1 MYGLPPEMSSQYPY
15 FGKGKMT
22 RLNLGA
28 GLDVKP
34 GFVNLDIRP
43 LKGAVQCDVSS
54 SLQMRRF
61 RGCDEICAF
70 DILEHFPREKSREVL
85 RMWVSLLRPSGV
97 IRIRCPDLLHAVK
110 VRLSDEWLELL
121 LYGGQDYK
129 ENQHLC
135 GYTMAMLAGLL
146 IDLDLKIVHEEYS
159 DAGNL
164 EIWAEK

>member
-1 MYGLPPEMSSQYPY
+1 
-15 FGKGKMT
+15 
-22 RLNLGA
+22 LNLGC
-28 GLDVKP
+28 GNQIYKNYQ
-34 GFVNLDIRP
+34 NLDIR
-43 LKGAVQCDVSS
+43 KIDGAVQCDVSS

-85 RMWVSLLRPSGV
+85 KMWVSLLRPGGV

-135 GYTMAMLAGLL
+135 GYTMGMLAGIL
-146 IDLDLKIVHEEYS
+146 IDLDLKIIHEEYS

-164 EIWAEK
+164 EIWGQK

>member
-1 MYGLPPEMSSQYPY
+1 M
-15 FGKGKMT
+15 
-22 RLNLGA
+22 NLGC
-28 GLDVKP
+28 GNQIYKNYQ
-34 GFVNLDIRP
+34 NLDIR
-43 LKGAVQCDVSS
+43 KIEGAVQCDVSS

-85 RMWVSLLRPSGV
+85 RMWVGLLRPSGV

-146 IDLDLKIVHEEYS
+146 IDLDLKIIHEEYS

>member
-1 MYGLPPEMSSQYPY
+1 M
-15 FGKGKMT
+15 
-22 RLNLGA
+22 RLNLGC
-28 GLDVKP
+28 GNQIYKNYT
-34 GFVNLDIRP
+34 NLDIRNID
-43 LKGAVQCDVSS
+43 GAIKCDVSS

-85 RMWVSLLRPSGV
+85 RMWVSLLRPNGV
-97 IRIRCPDLLHAVK
+97 IRIRCPDLIHAVK
-110 VRLSDEWLELL
+110 VRLSDEWLEQL
-121 LYGGQDYK
+121 LYGGQDYE
-129 ENQHLC
+129 ENFHKT

-146 IDLDLKIVHEEYS
+146 IDLDLKIIHEEYS

>member
-1 MYGLPPEMSSQYPY
+1 M
-15 FGKGKMT
+15 
-22 RLNLGA
+22 NLGC
-28 GLDVKP
+28 GNQIYKNYT
-34 GFVNLDIRP
+34 NLDIR
-43 LKGAVQCDVSS
+43 KIEGAVQCDVSS

-70 DILEHFPREKSREVL
+70 DILEHFPREKSRQVL
-85 RMWVSLLRPSGV
+85 KMWVGLLRPGGV

-121 LYGGQDYK
+121 LYGGQDYP

-135 GYTMAMLAGLL
+135 GFTRNMLVGLL
-146 IDLDLKIVHEEYS
+146 LDENLEIIHEENT

-164 EIWAEK
+164 EVWAQK